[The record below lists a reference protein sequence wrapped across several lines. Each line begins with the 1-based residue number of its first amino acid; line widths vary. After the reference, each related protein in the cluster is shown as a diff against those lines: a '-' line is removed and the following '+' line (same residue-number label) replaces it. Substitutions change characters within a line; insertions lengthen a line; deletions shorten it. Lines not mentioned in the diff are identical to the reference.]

1 MDFSEN
7 NKIQLNTSTGSIGIG
22 GRAAVTTGVGI
33 TFPTVQSASS
43 DANTLDDYEEG
54 TWTPSQGAGLTVVG
68 TFSSSGTYTK
78 VGRVVTLRGS
88 VSGSTS
94 VALAASDTVICGNIP
109 FTPTGSVP
117 DRNIGGMTNNTN
129 SAFGAVSALGSFTTI
144 YNIGTIA
151 ATTDI
156 HFTVVYFF

>member
-1 MDFSEN
+1 MTLDASGN
-7 NKIQLNTSTGSIGIG
+7 LLVGTTSATSGGGVIQVSN
-22 GRAAVTTGVGI
+22 GI
-33 TFPTVQSASS
+33 TFPATQSASS
-43 DANTLDDYEEG
+43 NANTLDDYEEG

-78 VGRVVTLRGS
+78 IGRVVNLRGS
-88 VSGSTS
+88 VTGSTS
-94 VALAASDTVICGNIP
+94 IALAASDTVICGNIP
-109 FTPTGSVP
+109 FTPIGSVP

-129 SAFGAVSALGSFTTI
+129 SASGAVSALGSFTTI

-156 HFTVVYFF
+156 HFSVTYFA